1 MTRRSSTIR
10 TTISPT
16 SRKNMIENTGRFG
29 VSTVFESSVSKSF
42 SLVILFFKRKAR
54 KARNRESVARERKR
68 RKRRFWDQWYRVDV
82 KERLTER
89 YLCESEESQKI
100 LFSRVSENS
109 TLLFEISEDTWNEEL
124 NKLFFLGKFSSEKIF
139 WMSTS
144 WRARTWSEEIQNT
157 HYSSHND
164 SLNLKDDNYWKPI
177 NRHI

>member
-16 SRKNMIENTGRFG
+16 LSKNMIENTGRFG

-42 SLVILFFKRKAR
+42 SLVILFLKRKAR
-54 KARNRESVARERKR
+54 KARNRETLARERKR
-68 RKRRFWDQWYRVDV
+68 RKRRFWDQWCRVDV

-124 NKLFFLGKFSSEKIF
+124 NKLFFFGK
-139 WMSTS
+139 
-144 WRARTWSEEIQNT
+144 IQFRENFL
-157 HYSSHND
+157 ND
-164 SLNLKDDNYWKPI
+164 YIMESQNLKRRNSEHSLFEPQRLLESQRRQLLKA
-177 NRHI
+177 NQ